1 MWQVLLPHPTEDGK
15 KMHRRMWHRAL
26 VAAVLVATVTGGAGV
41 ASADETGRLTGEDP
55 AHGAEPGE
63 VAAAAT
69 YVQLPDLGITHRLP
83 SGGMNLWRMPLS
95 DLEDGFA
102 QPQLVKNLDFGGF
115 SYDNSVTLAGDVA
128 DITPSDDGTAD
139 HIIWHAQPNGGVLLW
154 AVGGGSDTTPRLWQ
168 DLRTGGW
175 SYANSRPMVG
185 DVNADGWDD
194 LVVQHRNYGSVANIW
209 VFLSDGQQLG
219 APQLWS
225 TTARWG
231 ADFRHLLAD
240 VSGDGAADL
249 VMATMAST
257 GVGPSLTY
265 TAALS
270 NTVSGFNGSF
280 PLFQGHNSAGWSFV
294 NSRQVAGD
302 VTGDGFVDL
311 LTIHAQPN
319 GGVLVWLHQGYLDA
333 GTGQPR
339 TMQPVVWQDLR
350 TGGWSFAGSR
360 QYTADTN
367 GDFIDDLVTVHR
379 QAANPGELIWRHVS
393 TGAGLLAPQVIADL
407 RSGGWNYSASREGVA
422 HTWGMFA

>member
-1 MWQVLLPHPTEDGK
+1 MNAQLW
-15 KMHRRMWHRAL
+15 RRGL
-26 VAAVLVATVTGGAGV
+26 VASVVAATVAAGSR
-41 ASADETGRLTGEDP
+41 AAADETTRLTGEDA
-55 AHGAEPGE
+55 AHAALGGGDTAASYG
-63 VAAAAT
+63 VA
-69 YVQLPDLGITHRLP
+69 LPDLAIAHRLP
-83 SGGMNLWRMPLS
+83 SGAMNLWRMPLS
-95 DLEDGFA
+95 QLEDGFGA
-102 QPQLVKNLDFGGF
+102 PQLVKNLDYGGF
-115 SYDNSVTLAGDVA
+115 SYDRSVTVAGDFA
-128 DITPSDDGTAD
+128 DITPADDGTAD
-139 HIIWHAQPNGGVLLW
+139 HIIWHAQPDGGVLLW
-154 AVGGGSDTTPRLWQ
+154 AVGGGGDTTPRLWQ

-175 SYANSRPMVG
+175 SYANSRPMLG

-231 ADFRHLLAD
+231 ADFRYLLAD

-249 VMATMAST
+249 VMTTMATT
-257 GVGPSLTY
+257 GIGPSLTY

-302 VTGDGFVDL
+302 VTGDGFADL

-339 TMQPVVWQDLR
+339 TSPPVVWQDLR

-379 QAANPGELIWRHVS
+379 QAGNPGELIWRHVS

>member
-1 MWQVLLPHPTEDGK
+1 VM
-15 KMHRRMWHRAL
+15 
-26 VAAVLVATVTGGAGV
+26 
-41 ASADETGRLTGEDP
+41 
-55 AHGAEPGE
+55 
-63 VAAAAT
+63 
-69 YVQLPDLGITHRLP
+69 
-83 SGGMNLWRMPLS
+83 
-95 DLEDGFA
+95 
-102 QPQLVKNLDFGGF
+102 
-115 SYDNSVTLAGDVA
+115 
-128 DITPSDDGTAD
+128 
-139 HIIWHAQPNGGVLLW
+139 
-154 AVGGGSDTTPRLWQ
+154 TT
-168 DLRTGGW
+168 
-175 SYANSRPMVG
+175 
-185 DVNADGWDD
+185 
-194 LVVQHRNYGSVANIW
+194 
-209 VFLSDGQQLG
+209 
-219 APQLWS
+219 
-225 TTARWG
+225 
-231 ADFRHLLAD
+231 
-240 VSGDGAADL
+240 
-249 VMATMAST
+249 MATT
-257 GVGPSLTY
+257 GIGPSLTY

-339 TMQPVVWQDLR
+339 TSPPVVWQDLR

-379 QAANPGELIWRHVS
+379 QAGNPGELIWRHVS

>member
-1 MWQVLLPHPTEDGK
+1 MNAQMW
-15 KMHRRMWHRAL
+15 RRGL
-26 VAAVLVATVTGGAGV
+26 VASVVAATVAAGSP
-41 ASADETGRLTGEDP
+41 AAADETTRLTGEDA
-55 AHGAEPGE
+55 AHAALGGGDTAASYG
-63 VAAAAT
+63 VA
-69 YVQLPDLGITHRLP
+69 LPDLAIAHRLP
-83 SGGMNLWRMPLS
+83 SGAMNLWRMPLS
-95 DLEDGFA
+95 QLEDGFGT
-102 QPQLVKNLDFGGF
+102 PQLVKNLDYGGF
-115 SYDNSVTLAGDVA
+115 SYDRSVTVAGDFA
-128 DITPSDDGTAD
+128 DITPADDGTAD
-139 HIIWHAQPNGGVLLW
+139 HIIWHAQPDGGVLLW
-154 AVGGGSDTTPRLWQ
+154 AVGGGGDTTPRLWQ

-175 SYANSRPMVG
+175 SYANSRPMLG

-231 ADFRHLLAD
+231 ADFRYLLAD

-249 VMATMAST
+249 VMTTMATT
-257 GVGPSLTY
+257 GIGPSLTY

-339 TMQPVVWQDLR
+339 TSPPVVWQDLR

-379 QAANPGELIWRHVS
+379 QAGNPGELIWRHVS
-393 TGAGLLAPQVIADL
+393 TGTGLLAPQVIADL